1 MNNYYSQSNILA
13 VKFTFDNIPPTL
25 WNARFHEMKAGCSAE
40 FQRPNMTRAYV
51 IKSIL
56 ARINGVLKDWYDA
69 FGEYRQNQYSYAET
83 IDAFVESLYWEFY
96 GKLDH

>member
-1 MNNYYSQSNILA
+1 
-13 VKFTFDNIPPTL
+13 
-25 WNARFHEMKAGCSAE
+25 
-40 FQRPNMTRAYV
+40 MTHAYV